1 MKIEFIKLHEGAK
14 TPIKKKA
21 GDFCYDLY
29 AAWVEEIDENYL
41 RYHSGI
47 AVQIARA
54 PEEVEIVP
62 KAWYEDGYSDTIVN
76 FASSPI
82 HLSLDVRPRSSVWET
97 GLILANCEGTID
109 EGYTGEICLVFFRA
123 DKSKKPYEAGDRIAQ
138 VKIGITF
145 PIAWEEVHAF
155 QPTEYNAQRGSAG
168 FGSSGRSDAITE
180 EECKAYQKQVIAS
193 QKGGAE

>member
-1 MKIEFIKLHEGAK
+1 MKIEFIKLHDGAK

-54 PEEVEIVP
+54 PEMVDYDP
-62 KAWYEDGYSDTIVN
+62 ATCDTNGIN
-76 FASSPI
+76 FIASPMNI
-82 HLSLDVRPRSSVWET
+82 SLDVRPRSSVWET